1 MVPLGNA
8 VESSFFGSM
17 QAQVAVFSAAAVNKG
32 NFGTVLFIWVHKVA
46 YAKIRNG
53 FTKQLS

>member
-1 MVPLGNA
+1 MVPLGNT

-32 NFGTVLFIWVHKVA
+32 NFGIEFYLF
-46 YAKIRNG
+46 G
-53 FTKQLS
+53 FIKWLMQK